1 MKKIFIAS
9 KNKGKI
15 AEIKIYLSEFGYEI
29 FSLLDMPDF
38 QDIEETGNSFEEN
51 ALLKAKTIFNIVKIP
66 VLADDS
72 GLEVDHIKGKPG
84 IYSARYSGK
93 NASDK
98 SNNEKLLSELIN
110 VEFNERTA
118 RFRCVL
124 CLYDGMSERYF
135 EGVCEGNIIN
145 SPRGDD
151 GFGYDP
157 LFIPKGY
164 SQTFAELGMDM
175 KNKISHRGKALI
187 SLRKFLELEENM

>member
-38 QDIEETGNSFEEN
+38 QDIEETGKSFEEN

-124 CLYDGMSERYF
+124 CLYDGVSERYF